1 LNDLFEFN
9 AANTSFN
16 LVHRESQDGSVP
28 TPRYAFGFAAS
39 PHGKAYVFGGKA
51 FSKRDT
57 VSWVTVKGGF
67 DALDSSTRT
76 MALAND
82 DLWELDLHSK
92 IWSELSQSMFV
103 DLRCNSEGFVGDD
116 AYDGS
121 YEMNTGPNYNEG
133 FFGDGACDKGCDNV
147 TDYYVATHGFCEN
160 YAGMSDFALVYQ
172 PGGSLRFL
180 GGFWGTTWALGGG
193 SRYRK
198 SVSGRGLLAWGE
210 YTPASRTWRLWN
222 ESQTLTTCRD
232 IEVSRTHTDTHVA
245 RTPKHAHVRT
255 HASPR
260 THTHTHNH
268 SHASIS
274 PISFLHTHKLS
285 LSHTH
290 TYTHTQ
296 VWIMPL
302 PSFEPTECDL
312 GRFGHLVHY
321 SCSEHPFQQL
331 CCECGGGVPLS
342 PPLPVRTIVHDGP
355 VDEYNRPFHYGL
367 TDVGDS
373 VSMTVVGDSDGLIH
387 VLAERSA
394 TGTDSSDVVPVF
406 ERWTQATGWS
416 LATVTTAVS
425 TVALPPPVE
434 FYGATVC
441 GASVYV
447 FGGGTV
453 ASERWVDSDGKNMS
467 VQMPRWSERGC
478 DLPYHKLYAWD
489 QGRDWA
495 SDSFAKPDT
504 ITTRYG
510 HAMASMGHHV
520 FLFGGTHG
528 NLDNTHADAER
539 SCDHCDRTDG
549 VGCGIPVDNRDLV
562 QDRDVQPQSNSHW
575 IELES
580 RQKWWGVKYGA
591 KRKKH

>member
-1 LNDLFEFN
+1 M
-9 AANTSFN
+9 
-16 LVHRESQDGSVP
+16 P

-51 FSKRDT
+51 FSKKDT
-57 VSWVTVKGGF
+57 GSWVTMEGGYGSI
-67 DALDSSTRT
+67 APQTRGL
-76 MALAND
+76 ALAND
-82 DLWELDLHSK
+82 DLWELDLHLK
-92 IWSELSQSMFV
+92 NWSQLSQSMYFGLGCHHFGQQLMILPGESV
-103 DLRCNSEGFVGDD
+103 LSAETRCEN
-116 AYDGS
+116 
-121 YEMNTGPNYNEG
+121 
-133 FFGDGACDKGCDNV
+133 GCDAV
-147 TDYYVATHGFCEN
+147 TDYYLATHGFCEN

-285 LSHTH
+285 LSLTH

-302 PSFEPTECDL
+302 PSFDLTECDL

-434 FYGATVC
+434 FFGATVC

-453 ASERWVDSDGKNMS
+453 ALSI
-467 VQMPRWSERGC
+467 PRWSERGC

-528 NLDNTHADAER
+528 NLDNTQADAER

-562 QDRDVQPQSNSHW
+562 QVRDSVPVTDLQPQSNSD
-575 IELES
+575 LES
-580 RQKWWGVKYGA
+580 RHKWWGVKNGA